1 MEKLKNLLLKK
12 EETFNVLKEGKS
24 GSYAFRKAVQK
35 AYMSENFT
43 KYLVKDMVV
52 FEQGAKR
59 IVKVPVDIVEDI
71 IGTELQ
77 LSRRAA

>member
-1 MEKLKNLLLKK
+1 MKKLMNLFKRK
-12 EETFNVLKEGKS
+12 EEFEVLKEGDY

-35 AYMSENFT
+35 AYMSDQFT
-43 KYLVKDMVV
+43 VYIVKDMVV

-77 LSRRAA
+77 ISRRAA

>member
-1 MEKLKNLLLKK
+1 MKLKNLLKK
-12 EETFNVLKEGKS
+12 EDTFNVLKEGNY
-24 GSYAFRKAVQK
+24 GNYTFRKAVQK
-35 AYMSENFT
+35 AYMSDQFT
-43 KYLVKDMVV
+43 VYIVKDMVA

-77 LSRRAA
+77 ISRRAA

>member
-1 MEKLKNLLLKK
+1 MSDQFTVYILKN
-12 EETFNVLKEGKS
+12 
-24 GSYAFRKAVQK
+24 
-35 AYMSENFT
+35 
-43 KYLVKDMVV
+43 MVV

-77 LSRRAA
+77 ISRRAA